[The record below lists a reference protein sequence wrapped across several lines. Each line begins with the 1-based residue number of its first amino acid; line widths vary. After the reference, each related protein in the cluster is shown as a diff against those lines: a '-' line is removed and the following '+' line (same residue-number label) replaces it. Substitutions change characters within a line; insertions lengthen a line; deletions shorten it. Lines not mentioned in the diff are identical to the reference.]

1 MYKFN
6 FQFPPKMKVTA
17 EQVAALQVNWPYEFF
32 THKELACKCG
42 CGGVPQD
49 KFIRCL
55 EQLRKD
61 YNKPIV
67 ISSGYR
73 CKKHNLIIGGVMES
87 AHTQGLA
94 ADIKISGKNAHELL
108 KHAFSLG
115 FTGIGIQQ
123 KGFPTSRYI
132 HLDIAMG
139 LLRPN
144 IWSY

>member
-1 MYKFN
+1 MFN
-6 FQFPPKMKVTA
+6 FNFKPRA
-17 EQVAALQVNWPYEFF
+17 EQSWPYQYF
-32 THKELACKCG
+32 TRKELECHCG
-42 CGGVPQD
+42 CGGIPQHQ
-49 KFIRCL
+49 FILSL
-55 EQLRKD
+55 EELRKE

-67 ISSGYR
+67 ISSAFR
-73 CKKHNLIIGGVMES
+73 CLKHNIKIGGVLDS

-108 KHAFSLG
+108 KHALNLG

-123 KGFPTSRYI
+123 KGLPTSRYI